1 MAATSSA
8 AETAAPAASAV
19 SSDLSAATQR
29 ALKADVMDYPDHKV
43 LETPLRLSGEVVKG
57 FGRGSKELGIPTANL
72 PVESLGDALDD
83 IPPGVYYGW
92 ASVGSHAPCK
102 MVMSIGW

>member
-1 MAATSSA
+1 MAATS
-8 AETAAPAASAV
+8 AAPAPVAGG

-29 ALKADVMDYPDHKV
+29 ALKAEVMEYPDRNV
-43 LETPLRLSGEVVKG
+43 LETPLRLAGEVVKG

-92 ASVGSHAPCK
+92 ASVGDHEPCK